1 MRVCVCV
8 ALISSER
15 YLEPTDLFTL
25 KKWKVQLVSYIAT
38 SYVLPE

>member
-1 MRVCVCV
+1 MCVYV
-8 ALISSER
+8 ALTSSER
-15 YLEPTDLFTL
+15 YLEPMATDLFTL